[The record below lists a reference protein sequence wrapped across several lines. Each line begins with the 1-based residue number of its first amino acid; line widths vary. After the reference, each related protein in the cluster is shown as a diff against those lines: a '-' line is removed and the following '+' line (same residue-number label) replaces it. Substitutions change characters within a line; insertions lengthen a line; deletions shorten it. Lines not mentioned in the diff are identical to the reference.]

1 MEGKSLTWSPNRA
14 KFSSP
19 SSSRDYGLC
28 RLSPRDPSLTR
39 LINRSIPFEIR
50 FSIEIRRKEERNE
63 FSSFFFHRARCFLY
77 SPLFRIE
84 NRALKF
90 GWKKRER
97 INGFSRKIAELAEA
111 R

>member
-63 FSSFFFHRARCFLY
+63 FSSFFFPSGKMF
-77 SPLFRIE
+77 SLFASISY
-84 NRALKF
+84 
-90 GWKKRER
+90 RESSVEIR
-97 INGFSRKIAELAEA
+97 MEETRTN
-111 R
+111 